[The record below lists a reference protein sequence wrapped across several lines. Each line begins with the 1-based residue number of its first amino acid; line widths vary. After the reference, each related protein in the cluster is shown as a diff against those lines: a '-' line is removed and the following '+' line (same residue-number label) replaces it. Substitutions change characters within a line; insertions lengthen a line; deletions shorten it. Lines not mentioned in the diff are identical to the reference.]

1 MKALYNYLKE
11 VAFAFVSLANG
22 LLLTLKYFVTPW
34 KSIITENYP
43 DNRAN
48 PSVADEFAGEVILIH
63 DENNEHKCTACT
75 LCQLACPNNSI
86 QIISKQE
93 ETEDGKKKK
102 VLDKWV
108 YHLETCTFCKLCID
122 ACPQDAIKMTNSYE
136 LSCFDRSTLTK
147 ILNQPGSKLKEKPK
161 VTAKVQE

>member
-1 MKALYNYLKE
+1 VKALYNYLKE
-11 VAFAFVSLANG
+11 VAFAFVSLASG
-22 LLLTLKYFVTPW
+22 LMLTLKYFVTPW

-43 DNRAN
+43 DNRHN
-48 PSVADEFAGEVILIH
+48 SSVAEEFAGEVVLIH

-86 QIISKQE
+86 QIISKQV

-102 VLDKWV
+102 VLDQWV
-108 YHLETCTFCKLCID
+108 YHLEMCTFCKQCID
-122 ACPQDAIKMTNSYE
+122 ACPQDAIKMINSYE

-147 ILNQPGSKLKEKPK
+147 VLNRPGSKLKEKAK
-161 VTAKVQE
+161 VTPKVQE

>member
-43 DNRAN
+43 DNRDH

-75 LCQLACPNNSI
+75 LCQMACFSSSNLPLFRNI
-86 QIISKQE
+86 
-93 ETEDGKKKK
+93 
-102 VLDKWV
+102 
-108 YHLETCTFCKLCID
+108 C
-122 ACPQDAIKMTNSYE
+122 
-136 LSCFDRSTLTK
+136 
-147 ILNQPGSKLKEKPK
+147 
-161 VTAKVQE
+161 